1 MGDHISMLGSI
12 KNREDFLRFME
23 LFMADIE
30 DEGVRC
36 YLEALSAWAHDMDG
50 YYGNT
55 GKEMPKDINWDFI
68 ATLLYT
74 GSIYE

>member
-1 MGDHISMLGSI
+1 MAGYSEMLGSI
-12 KNREDFLRFME
+12 KTREDFLRFME

-30 DEGVRC
+30 DEGVRD
-36 YLEALSAWAHDMDG
+36 YLGSLTAWAHDMDG
-50 YYGNT
+50 YYSNT
-55 GKEMPKDINWDFI
+55 GKEKPKDINWDFI